1 MGTSRPRKQCF
12 CDAGYFGDKCE
23 KVSTLTDA
31 TIDESQYTLRVVLS
45 DKLTMFARIINDE
58 IEIALYHNGTSYA
71 AVGWKPVGEGH
82 SFHSF
87 SDYRVVIVRPFA

>member
-45 DKLTMFARIINDE
+45 DKLTMFARIINVSSSVFYNPNSVDT
-58 IEIALYHNGTSYA
+58 LTK
-71 AVGWKPVGEGH
+71 VW
-82 SFHSF
+82 
-87 SDYRVVIVRPFA
+87 